1 MTRLSNDSPEHTE
14 HAVYLV
20 FAPILLAL
28 VCGVLTFGCDKQLPT
43 AADARDAMTRA
54 CVLTASA
61 EALVKGRQ
69 LPPEVE
75 AFCANPTLQ
84 AKLTNVVQKALDLN
98 AAVGDLH
105 PKADAGVP

>member
-1 MTRLSNDSPEHTE
+1 MTETLSNRWS
-14 HAVYLV
+14 VLLV
-20 FAPILLAL
+20 PVLVAL
-28 VCGVLTFGCDKQLPT
+28 ICGVLAFGCSGAGKRLPT
-43 AADARDAMTRA
+43 AEDARDAMTRA

-84 AKLTNVVQKALDLN
+84 DKLTNVVQKALDLN
-98 AAVGDLH
+98 AAVVDLH
-105 PKADAGVP
+105 PKAPDAGTP